1 MNLPSGVKVVVLVS
15 YRLDIVEQREA
26 KSFSHNPK
34 KRGLAGEGRKKK
46 GTLSSISQFEIVF

>member
-15 YRLDIVEQREA
+15 YRLDIVGAAGA

-34 KRGLAGEGRKKK
+34 RRASQGGRKKK
-46 GTLSSISQFEIVF
+46 GVLVQFPSFGGVL